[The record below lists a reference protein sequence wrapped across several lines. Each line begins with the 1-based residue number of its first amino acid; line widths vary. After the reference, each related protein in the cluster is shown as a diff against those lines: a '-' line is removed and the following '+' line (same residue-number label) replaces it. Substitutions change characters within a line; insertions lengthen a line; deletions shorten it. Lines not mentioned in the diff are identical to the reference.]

1 MTGIRPTPL
10 ETLLPRSHALVTGGS
25 SGIGLEVARELLG
38 LGGRVHLVAR
48 NPERLERARLD
59 LKVSHPGQQ
68 DAVHLHPCDVTS
80 QEEVAALFRKLA
92 SNDELP
98 SVVVNSAGMTRPAY
112 FQNHTADDFRDI
124 MEVNFTG
131 TLHVL
136 METVPVVMEKRE
148 GYILNVSS
156 VAGLMGVFGM
166 TAYCSAKFAVRGLTE
181 ALRSEMKPHG
191 VVVSLLCP
199 PDTETPML
207 RDEVPQRPPETE
219 ALSPSKNAISPEQVA
234 RAAVRGLARG
244 KARILP
250 GSSAWLPALAQRLSP
265 GGLEWAMDRVVR
277 KAKGGGSHAP

>member
-1 MTGIRPTPL
+1 MKRSRPTPL
-10 ETLLPRSHALVTGGS
+10 RALLPRSHALVTGGS

-38 LGGRVHLVAR
+38 LGGTVHLVAR
-48 NPERLERARLD
+48 NPDGLERARQD
-59 LKVSHPGQQ
+59 LRTSHPDRP

-80 QEEVAALFRKLA
+80 QDQVAALFRELA
-92 SNDELP
+92 GNDARP

-112 FQNHTADDFRDI
+112 FHEHTVDDFRTI

-131 TLHVL
+131 TLHIL
-136 METVPVVMEKRE
+136 METVPVLMEKRE

-181 ALRSEMKPHG
+181 ALRSELKAHG

-219 ALSPSKNAISPEQVA
+219 ALSPSKDAISPQQVA
-234 RAAVRGLARG
+234 RAAVRGLGRG

-250 GSSAWLPALAQRLSP
+250 GSTAWLPALAQRLSP
-265 GGLEWAMDRVVR
+265 GGLEWAMDRIVR
-277 KAKGGGSHAP
+277 KARDSGGKAP